1 MGQTISFKRP
11 DGQSVQGYLAEPGG
25 GSGPGVVVIQEWW
38 GLNGQIKGVADRMA
52 AAGYRALVPDLYRGK
67 VTVEASRQMAGEASE
82 AVARRTRTP
91 PDSLGGHVDPWGPYA
106 PRGHASAT
114 HRPTSWTLW
123 FYGLEAVVR
132 RLTGWVCSS
141 TGRARPSGPE
151 PGIPE
156 VSVTAASCSRAH
168 SFTENG
174 DKARSAGCSACAR
187 PGTSAPATP
196 AAASRAQGTAFIG
209 AGLESSDVEQPC
221 RPRSERPA

>member
-91 PDSLGGHVDPWGPYA
+91 PDSLGGTRRS
-106 PRGHASAT
+106 RGT
-114 HRPTSWTLW
+114 
-123 FYGLEAVVR
+123 VR
-132 RLTGWVCSS
+132 T
-141 TGRARPSGPE
+141 
-151 PGIPE
+151 PGACI
-156 VSVTAASCSRAH
+156 
-168 SFTENG
+168 G
-174 DKARSAGCSACAR
+174 D
-187 PGTSAPATP
+187 APA
-196 AAASRAQGTAFIG
+196 
-209 AGLESSDVEQPC
+209 DVVDTLVLWP
-221 RPRSERPA
+221 